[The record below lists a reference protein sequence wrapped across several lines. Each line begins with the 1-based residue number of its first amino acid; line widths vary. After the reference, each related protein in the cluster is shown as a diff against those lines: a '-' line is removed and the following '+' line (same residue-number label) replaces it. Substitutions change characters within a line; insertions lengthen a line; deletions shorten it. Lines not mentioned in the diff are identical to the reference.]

1 MAKQRTRLISVALAW
16 SVAALLLLGACEQEV
31 DITPGV
37 DYESVDRGSWAVG
50 SHLSVNVSNVTH
62 VSEVAYEDQ
71 GAHYVVRPRNPANQ
85 LTVAKV
91 LIVNRRSSRIVL
103 LIDERAA
110 SLENRRLAR
119 FGPVDP
125 FGAQRLEAETPS
137 AGGNQ
142 YLPFLWGEIELEQD
156 KQLQG
161 WMIFE
166 TPPQLELYQLRWIQ
180 GESVF
185 VRFP

>member
-1 MAKQRTRLISVALAW
+1 MAKQWTRLLPLALAW
-16 SVAALLLLGACEQEV
+16 SVAALLFFGACEQEV

-62 VSEVAYEDQ
+62 LSEVTYVHQ
-71 GAHYVVRPRNPANQ
+71 GTNYVIRPRNPANQ

-91 LIVNRRSSRIVL
+91 LIVNRRSSRVSM
-103 LIDERAA
+103 LIDEGAA

-125 FGAQRLEAETPS
+125 FGDQRLEAEEAS
-137 AGGNQ
+137 SEENE
-142 YLPFLWGEIELEQD
+142 YVPFLWGEVELEQD
-156 KQLQG
+156 KQLEG

-166 TPPQLELYQLRWIQ
+166 TPPQLELYQLRWDQ
-180 GESVF
+180 GESIF
-185 VRFP
+185 VRF

>member
-1 MAKQRTRLISVALAW
+1 MAKQRTRFLSWALV
-16 SVAALLLLGACEQEV
+16 SSIAALLLLAGCDEGV
-31 DITPGV
+31 DVTPGV
-37 DYESVDRGSWAVG
+37 DYESVDRGSWARG

-62 VSEVAYEDQ
+62 LSEVTYTDQ
-71 GAHYVVRPRNPANQ
+71 GTNYVIRPRNPANQ

-91 LIVNRRSSRIVL
+91 LILNRRSSRISL

-119 FGPVDP
+119 FGPVNP
-125 FGAQRLEAETPS
+125 FGAQRLEAEEAS
-137 AGGNQ
+137 AEGNE
-142 YLPFLWGEIELEQD
+142 YVPFLWGEVELEQD
-156 KQLQG
+156 KQLEG

-166 TPPQLELYQLRWIQ
+166 TPPQLELYQLRWDQ

-185 VRFP
+185 VRF